1 MKISS
6 TRLEAICLCFIT
18 FTTLAK
24 VGNSLGECPHVC
36 SCYGTRVDCT
46 NRDLQEI
53 PSGIPEDVERL

>member
-1 MKISS
+1 MK
-6 TRLEAICLCFIT
+6 L
-18 FTTLAK
+18 
-24 VGNSLGECPHVC
+24 GNSLGECPQVC